1 MKKQTM
7 RIFAI
12 IMMILV
18 VFPLQMFAMAAQKDE
33 VEPLWDNAMS
43 VTLSIGSGKVQ
54 SRIVGVSGVS
64 QILLDVYV
72 YVQNGSSWDYVT
84 ENHKTA
90 SSMMLTDTFNF
101 TAAAGAYYRA
111 DFTVVII
118 KNGVSEVITQTKY
131 YNN

>member
-18 VFPLQMFAMAAQKDE
+18 VFPLQMFAMAAQKEE

-43 VTLSIGSGKVQ
+43 VSLSISSGKVQ
-54 SRIVGVSGVS
+54 SRVVGVSGVS

-84 ENHKTA
+84 ENHKT
-90 SSMMLTDTFNF
+90 SNSMLLTDTLNF
-101 TAAAGAYYRA
+101 TAVAGAYYRA

>member
-43 VTLSIGSGKVQ
+43 VSLSIGAGKVQ
-54 SRIVGVSGVS
+54 SRVVGISGVS
-64 QILLDVYV
+64 QIQLDVYV

-84 ENHKTA
+84 ENHKTTN
-90 SSMMLTDTFNF
+90 SIMLTDTLNF
-101 TAAAGAYYRA
+101 TAVAGGYYRA

>member
-1 MKKQTM
+1 MKKQAM

-43 VTLSIGSGKVQ
+43 VSLSISAGKVQ
-54 SRIVGVSGVS
+54 SRVVGVSGVS
-64 QILLDVYV
+64 QIQLDVYV

-84 ENHKTA
+84 ENHKT
-90 SSMMLTDTFNF
+90 SNSMLLTDTLNF
-101 TAAAGAYYRA
+101 TAVAGAYYRA

>member
-43 VTLSIGSGKVQ
+43 VSLSISSGKVQ
-54 SRIVGVSGVS
+54 SRVVGISGVS
-64 QILLDVYV
+64 QIQLDVYV

-84 ENHKTA
+84 ENHKT
-90 SSMMLTDTFNF
+90 SNSMLLTDTLNF
-101 TAAAGAYYRA
+101 TAVAGAYYRA
-111 DFTVVII
+111 DFTVVIT
-118 KNGVSEVITQTKY
+118 KNGVPEVITQTKY